1 MGRTDDDDDATGR
14 TAAAP
19 HGQGLCTLRRAA
31 FAGGNRDDGIRRNT
45 KPREHVNRTVVARDP
60 APLELLLGD
69 CRPRHQDRD
78 PRHEAIPKEIADLD
92 LPAVA
97 AFGRQHR
104 EVGWR
109 QRITRRH
116 RPAETGQDRGASG
129 AADQQYHLRQ
139 PKIAYTG
146 DTMTGEGSTFPMLTP
161 ELLDDVVQRILDVGS
176 PRRIVLFGSRA
187 RGDARRNSDLD
198 LLIIEDSE
206 LPRYRRPPRY
216 LRALVGVFP
225 AKDIVVWTPAEVDAW
240 RDVPNAFI
248 TSVLR
253 DGRTLYER

>member
-1 MGRTDDDDDATGR
+1 
-14 TAAAP
+14 
-19 HGQGLCTLRRAA
+19 
-31 FAGGNRDDGIRRNT
+31 
-45 KPREHVNRTVVARDP
+45 
-60 APLELLLGD
+60 
-69 CRPRHQDRD
+69 
-78 PRHEAIPKEIADLD
+78 
-92 LPAVA
+92 
-97 AFGRQHR
+97 
-104 EVGWR
+104 
-109 QRITRRH
+109 
-116 RPAETGQDRGASG
+116 
-129 AADQQYHLRQ
+129 
-139 PKIAYTG
+139 
-146 DTMTGEGSTFPMLTP
+146 MTGEGSTFPMLTP